1 MNNIILTALSVC
13 LSFSVFPLSSSENKT
28 YNTTVTVDYATQRYL
43 NDVSALDRGK
53 YFNIHTSK
61 DSDPDVRKFLADYG
75 VGIGRSFWG
84 PFSYSYGKTKRS
96 TIYPFRRGRRTV

>member
-43 NDVSALDRGK
+43 NDVSHLTEV
-53 YFNIHTSK
+53 NISIYTHLKILIQMSGN
-61 DSDPDVRKFLADYG
+61 FLQ
-75 VGIGRSFWG
+75 I
-84 PFSYSYGKTKRS
+84 
-96 TIYPFRRGRRTV
+96 TV